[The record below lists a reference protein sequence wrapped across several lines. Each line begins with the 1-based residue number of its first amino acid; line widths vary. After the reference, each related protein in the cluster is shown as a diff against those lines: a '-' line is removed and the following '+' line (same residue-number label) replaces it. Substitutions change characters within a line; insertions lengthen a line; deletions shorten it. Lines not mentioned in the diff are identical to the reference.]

1 MIQKHS
7 VHDYQE
13 LFLSWQKVIKKSTLR
28 MKELTQYDNLPVW
41 EISNHWEMNGVQG
54 LYISAGIHGDEPAS
68 CWALLGWVEKN
79 IELFSS
85 IPVIFLPCLNPWGF
99 VHNSRNDEGGIDLN
113 RIWDNHH
120 HPLLSRIMERIEG
133 QSFLLSINLHE
144 DYDANGIYLYEPEVP
159 CINDSLAQ
167 SILGAGESI
176 LPIDS
181 RSFIDGRRATKGIIR
196 PSAKEVKEGGLP
208 EALYL
213 ITKHGQRN
221 FTIETPS
228 EESIEKR
235 IDSQI
240 RMLQKATTFL
250 SA

>member
-1 MIQKHS
+1 MNPKHS
-7 VHDYQE
+7 VHDYEE
-13 LFLSWQKVIKKSTLR
+13 LLLSWQKVIKKSTLR
-28 MKELTQYDNLPVW
+28 MEELSLHDEFPVW
-41 EISNHWEMNGVQG
+41 EISNHWRMKGKPG

-79 IELFSS
+79 IELLSS
-85 IPVIFLPCLNPWGF
+85 FPVIFLPCLNPWGF
-99 VHNSRNDEGGIDLN
+99 VNNSRNDQGGIDLN
-113 RIWDNHH
+113 RIWNHH
-120 HPLLSRIMERIEG
+120 HPLVNRIVERLQG
-133 QSFLLSINLHE
+133 LSFLLSINLHE

-181 RSFIDGRRATKGIIR
+181 RNFIDGRRATKGVIR
-196 PSAKEVKEGGLP
+196 PSVKEGEEGGLP

-213 ITKHGQRN
+213 ITKHGRRN
-221 FTIETPS
+221 FTFETPS

-235 IDSQI
+235 IEAQI
-240 RMLQKATTFL
+240 RMIDKAVTFL
-250 SA
+250 LS